1 MSGAGG
7 RRSKKRARTD
17 REGDS
22 GASQRGGGDPGA
34 SINEDDDVK
43 LCPELQAL
51 LGGRKYAKLSELTR
65 EVLLK
70 HVQRK
75 GDVVGVKL
83 MKVKVEQFG
92 GTSFGVVLEEGTADK
107 VRDLKRAIEE
117 EQGTPR
123 RHQALFLLDGSGK
136 ATSDVP
142 LGDGVALV
150 DESSLVLCL
159 GADESE

>member
-1 MSGAGG
+1 MPSQHAG
-7 RRSKKRARTD
+7 S
-17 REGDS
+17 
-22 GASQRGGGDPGA
+22 ASDTTIG
-34 SINEDDDVK
+34 EHDDVK
-43 LCPELQAL
+43 LCPELQQL

-75 GDVVGVKL
+75 GEVVGVKL
-83 MKVKVEQFG
+83 MQVSVEQFG
-92 GTSFGVVLEEGTADK
+92 GTGFGVVLEEGTADK

-150 DESSLVLCL
+150 DESSLVLCV